1 LSCISDSALIAK
13 LENLSQSLF
22 EAPVKGATREKLFI
36 VLIMHYDSF
45 KGTLNGLAESLE
57 LRARRFLVLPTELV
71 VASQALKA
79 RFRLLN
85 LDSTSSTD
93 ADSLPQ
99 TITQELEMM
108 RLSWQRSEQSV
119 DVMKSE
125 ISTLTASFGDLE
137 RRLEESLSR
146 REDRLIDWLSQQFES
161 IRRPCFEMATVL
173 WETMFGQEP
182 TIQTLTPLNVPV
194 WGGTANGG
202 TVVASRSPRIVA
214 GERVVSTEDAAKYP
228 EYKITTSKVT
238 IQLAIRDIMILK
250 LHTLEMPLEWDK
262 AKRKTANGTRTVYRR
277 LVDLLVSRDVKYK
290 RWIEEC
296 LPPSGVNDALQRRRA
311 DYMTGI

>member
-1 LSCISDSALIAK
+1 
-13 LENLSQSLF
+13 
-22 EAPVKGATREKLFI
+22 
-36 VLIMHYDSF
+36 
-45 KGTLNGLAESLE
+45 
-57 LRARRFLVLPTELV
+57 
-71 VASQALKA
+71 
-79 RFRLLN
+79 
-85 LDSTSSTD
+85 
-93 ADSLPQ
+93 
-99 TITQELEMM
+99 
-108 RLSWQRSEQSV
+108 
-119 DVMKSE
+119 MKSE